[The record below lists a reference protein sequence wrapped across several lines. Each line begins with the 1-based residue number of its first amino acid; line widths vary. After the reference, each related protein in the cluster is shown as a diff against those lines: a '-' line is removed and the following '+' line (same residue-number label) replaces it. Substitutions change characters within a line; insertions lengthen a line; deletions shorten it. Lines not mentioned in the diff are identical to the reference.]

1 MARTNLDKIV
11 LQETFVDKERT
22 EVRLKLKKGPHVFT
36 RVVQLGGAGGGA
48 NVRMWRI
55 RHRKGPLRLPATRGA
70 ESWKAIKL
78 SARRQRKRVDIQDA
92 ILGLASF

>member
-1 MARTNLDKIV
+1 M
-11 LQETFVDKERT
+11 LQVAFVDKERT
-22 EVRLKLKKGPHVFT
+22 EVRLKMKKGPHVFT
-36 RVVQLGGAGGGA
+36 RVVQLEGRR

-78 SARRQRKRVDIQDA
+78 SARRQRKRVDIQDS

>member
-1 MARTNLDKIV
+1 MLPV
-11 LQETFVDKERT
+11 TFVDKERT
-22 EVRLKLKKGPHVFT
+22 EVRLKMKKGAQVFT
-36 RVVQLGGAGGGA
+36 RVVQLGGGGRGL

-70 ESWKAIKL
+70 ESSKAIKL
-78 SARRQRKRVDIQDA
+78 SARRQQKRVDIQDA

>member
-1 MARTNLDKIV
+1 M
-11 LQETFVDKERT
+11 LQVTFVDKERT
-22 EVRLKLKKGPHVFT
+22 EVRLKMKKGAQVFT
-36 RVVQLGGAGGGA
+36 RVVQLGGGGRGP

-78 SARRQRKRVDIQDA
+78 SARR
-92 ILGLASF
+92 